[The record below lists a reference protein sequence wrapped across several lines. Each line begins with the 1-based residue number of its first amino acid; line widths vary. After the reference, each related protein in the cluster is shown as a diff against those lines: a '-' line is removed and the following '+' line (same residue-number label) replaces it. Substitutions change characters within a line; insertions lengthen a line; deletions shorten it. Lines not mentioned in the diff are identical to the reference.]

1 MNTKRT
7 TLPYLQLDVDRI
19 LTRADGT
26 GEAITMQSSLSGVGY
41 ATNGDSL
48 LLIQDDGFIGRPLGD
63 WRVLYQE
70 LGYMIEEAERWARER
85 RH

>member
-1 MNTKRT
+1 MNAKRT

-26 GEAITMQSSLSGVGY
+26 GEAITMQSSLSGVGF

-63 WRVLYQE
+63 WLVIYQE

>member
-1 MNTKRT
+1 MEMKRT
-7 TLPYLQLDVDRI
+7 TLPYLQLDVDHI
-19 LTRADGT
+19 LTKADGT
-26 GEAITMQSSLSGVGY
+26 GEALTMQSSLSGVGF

-48 LLIQDDGFIGRPLGD
+48 LLLQGNGFIGAPLAE
-63 WRVLYQE
+63 WRVMYQE

>member
-1 MNTKRT
+1 MNAKRT
-7 TLPYLQLDVDRI
+7 TLPYLQIDVDHI
-19 LTRADGT
+19 LTKADGT
-26 GEAITMQSSLSGVGY
+26 GETLTMQSSLSGTGF

-48 LLIQDDGFIGRPLGD
+48 LLLQRDGFIGAPISD
-63 WRVLYQE
+63 WRVLHQE

>member
-1 MNTKRT
+1 MSEKMTK
-7 TLPYLQLDVDRI
+7 LPYLQLDVDHI

-26 GEAITMQSSLSGVGY
+26 GEALTMQSSLSGVGF

-48 LLIQDDGFIGRPLGD
+48 LLLQGNGFIGAPLAE
-63 WRVLYQE
+63 WRVMYQE

-85 RH
+85 RR

>member
-1 MNTKRT
+1 MNTKKT

-26 GEAITMQSSLSGVGY
+26 GEALTMQSSLSGVGF

-48 LLIQDDGFIGRPLGD
+48 LLIQDDGFLGRPLGD
-63 WRVLYQE
+63 WRVLHQE

>member
-1 MNTKRT
+1 MNTKET

-26 GEAITMQSSLSGVGY
+26 GEALTMQSSLSGVGF

-48 LLIQDDGFIGRPLGD
+48 LLIQDDGFLGRPLGD
-63 WRVLYQE
+63 WRVLHQE

>member
-1 MNTKRT
+1 MNTKET

-26 GEAITMQSSLSGVGY
+26 GEALTMQSSLSGVGF

-48 LLIQDDGFIGRPLGD
+48 LLIQDDGFVGRPLGD
-63 WRVLYQE
+63 WRVLHQE

>member
-1 MNTKRT
+1 MSTKET

-26 GEAITMQSSLSGVGY
+26 GEALTMQSSLSGVGF

-48 LLIQDDGFIGRPLGD
+48 LLIQDDGFLGRPLGD
-63 WRVLYQE
+63 WRVLHQE
-70 LGYMIEEAERWARER
+70 LGYIIEEAERWARER

>member
-1 MNTKRT
+1 MSKGMTK
-7 TLPYLQLDVDRI
+7 LPYLQLDVDHI

-26 GEAITMQSSLSGVGY
+26 GEALTMQSSLSGVGF

-48 LLIQDDGFIGRPLGD
+48 LLLQGNGFIGAPLAE
-63 WRVLYQE
+63 WRVMYQE

>member
-1 MNTKRT
+1 MNAKKT

-26 GEAITMQSSLSGVGY
+26 GEALTMQSSLSGVGF

-48 LLIQDDGFIGRPLGD
+48 LLIQDDGFLGRPLGD
-63 WRVLYQE
+63 WRVLHQE

>member
-1 MNTKRT
+1 MSEKMTK
-7 TLPYLQLDVDRI
+7 LPVLQLDVDYI

-26 GEAITMQSSLSGVGY
+26 GEALTMQSSLSGVGF

-48 LLIQDDGFIGRPLGD
+48 LLLQGNGFIGAPLAE
-63 WRVLYQE
+63 WRVMYQE

>member
-26 GEAITMQSSLSGVGY
+26 GEAITMQSSLSGVGF

>member
-1 MNTKRT
+1 MDTKRT

-26 GEAITMQSSLSGVGY
+26 GEALTMQSSLSGVGF
-41 ATNGDSL
+41 ATNGNSL
-48 LLIQDDGFIGRPLGD
+48 LLLQSDGFIGAPLED
-63 WRVLYQE
+63 WHVLYQE

>member
-1 MNTKRT
+1 MEMKRT
-7 TLPYLQLDVDRI
+7 TLPYLQLDVDHI
-19 LTRADGT
+19 LTKADGT
-26 GEAITMQSSLSGVGY
+26 GEALTMQSSLSGVGF

-48 LLIQDDGFIGRPLGD
+48 LLLQSDGFIGRPLAD
-63 WRVLYQE
+63 WRVIYQE

>member
-1 MNTKRT
+1 MNAKRT

-26 GEAITMQSSLSGVGY
+26 GEAITMQSSLSGVGF

>member
-1 MNTKRT
+1 MSTGRT

-26 GEAITMQSSLSGVGY
+26 GEALTMQSSLSGVGF

-48 LLIQDDGFIGRPLGD
+48 LLIQDDGFLGRPLGD
-63 WRVLYQE
+63 WRVLHQE
-70 LGYMIEEAERWARER
+70 LGYMIEEAERWARDR
-85 RH
+85 KH